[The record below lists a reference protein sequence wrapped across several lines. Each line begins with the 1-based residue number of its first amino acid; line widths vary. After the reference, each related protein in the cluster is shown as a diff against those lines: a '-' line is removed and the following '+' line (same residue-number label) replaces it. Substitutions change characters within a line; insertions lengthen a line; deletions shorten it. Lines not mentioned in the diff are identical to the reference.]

1 MESSNVS
8 ELEKLAENIKGEG
21 NKFYKENKL
30 KQAIEKYDEAVK
42 TLPEGHSRRAVF
54 LCNKSMCS
62 LKLEEPGQALI
73 DAQNAIKVDPKNIKA
88 YYRMAIAHYALNRLK
103 DAIQSLKMIT
113 MTLKIRTNK
122 DVNDKLKLLKKI
134 QKERNFLKAIEYE
147 DETDQ
152 LDPDSLSVPTTYQGP
167 VLEENQ
173 SLSID
178 WVMSMIDFLKKQKKL
193 HKKFVWFL
201 IKRMISVLD
210 SEPNLNFLKVQDDFV
225 AQELQDGIKVPENND
240 FSYNYTKYD
249 ANRYTLPKITVCG
262 DIHGKKINTNLIK
275 KVNIMIY

>member
-1 MESSNVS
+1 
-8 ELEKLAENIKGEG
+8 
-21 NKFYKENKL
+21 
-30 KQAIEKYDEAVK
+30 
-42 TLPEGHSRRAVF
+42 
-54 LCNKSMCS
+54 
-62 LKLEEPGQALI
+62 
-73 DAQNAIKVDPKNIKA
+73 
-88 YYRMAIAHYALNRLK
+88 
-103 DAIQSLKMIT
+103 
-113 MTLKIRTNK
+113 
-122 DVNDKLKLLKKI
+122 
-134 QKERNFLKAIEYE
+134 
-147 DETDQ
+147 
-152 LDPDSLSVPTTYQGP
+152 
-167 VLEENQ
+167 
-173 SLSID
+173 
-178 WVMSMIDFLKKQKKL
+178 MSMIDFLKKQKKL